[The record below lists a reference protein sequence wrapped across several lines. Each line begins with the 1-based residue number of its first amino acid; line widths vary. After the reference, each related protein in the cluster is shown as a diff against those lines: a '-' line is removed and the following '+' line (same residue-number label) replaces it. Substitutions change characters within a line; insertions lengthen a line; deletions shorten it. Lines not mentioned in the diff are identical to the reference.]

1 MPQEL
6 VPVQYTDPTGQPQ
19 VTHYVRGKPQPRRLE
34 HFCRLVASGEMDTI
48 EAYCTA
54 YGKELNNETGARIA
68 AAASSI
74 MGRTDVILRIQQLRT
89 PVLPDVAKKYTYSL
103 NKAMEECQTAWD
115 LAFAQG
121 HIASMIKII
130 ELRSKLNKMLSEQID
145 VTHKHGFLDDTATTV
160 LLEMKKQLEESKA
173 RKKRVES
180 KVLDITPHPEG
191 DSNGESTSENRRLSR
206 AHRSGD

>member
-1 MPQEL
+1 MAQQL
-6 VPVQYTDPTGQPQ
+6 IPVHYTDPSGQPQ
-19 VTHYVRGKPQPRRLE
+19 LTHYVRGKPQPRRLE
-34 HFCRLVASGEMDTI
+34 HFCRLVAAGEMDTI

-74 MGRTDVILRIQQLRT
+74 MSRTDVILRIQQLRT

-103 NKAMEECQTAWD
+103 NKAMDECQTAWD

-145 VTHKHGFLDDTATTV
+145 VTHKHGFLDETATTV
-160 LLEMKKQLEESKA
+160 LLEMKKQLEETKA
-173 RKKRVES
+173 RRKKAES
-180 KVLDITPHPEG
+180 KIVDITPAE
-191 DSNGESTSENRRLSR
+191 ESVS
-206 AHRSGD
+206 HM

>member
-1 MPQEL
+1 MAQQL
-6 VPVQYTDPTGQPQ
+6 IPVHYTDPSGQPQ
-19 VTHYVRGKPQPRRLE
+19 LTHYVRGKPQPRRLE
-34 HFCRLVASGEMDTI
+34 HFCRLVAAGEMDTI

-74 MGRTDVILRIQQLRT
+74 MSRTDVILRIQQLRT

-103 NKAMEECQTAWD
+103 NKAMDECQTAWD

-130 ELRSKLNKMLSEQID
+130 ELRSRLNKMLSEQID

-160 LLEMKKQLEESKA
+160 LLEMKKQLEDTRA
-173 RKKRVES
+173 RRKKAES
-180 KVLDITPHPEG
+180 NVLDITPQPEG
-191 DSNGESTSENRRLSR
+191 DNNGESTSAHRRLSR
-206 AHRSGD
+206 PLRTGD